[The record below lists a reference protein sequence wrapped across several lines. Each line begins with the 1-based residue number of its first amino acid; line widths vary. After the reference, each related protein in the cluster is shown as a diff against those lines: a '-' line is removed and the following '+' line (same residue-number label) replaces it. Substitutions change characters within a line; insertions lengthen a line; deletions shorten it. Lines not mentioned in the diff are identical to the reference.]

1 MHRLLLLLAGAHAHD
16 YFLDGS
22 GTTNPSKFYWE
33 IMSRF
38 EAQAKPAVKM
48 TYRAVGS
55 STGQCEFMGVC
66 GDTVSDGG
74 AFNDFGSGD
83 MPFTEDDRQT
93 LVNAGATF
101 AHVPFSLGA
110 MSFFHNVPDSTLP
123 TTGLNM
129 EACVLADIFMG
140 VITTWDHADIK
151 AINPSFSPPAGQ
163 AITVFHRTY
172 GSSTTKGIT
181 QYLHAACPAKW
192 IADLVGS
199 TIAWPAST
207 SAVEGS
213 GEMSSSI
220 SATEYSIGYI
230 DSGHG
235 HDDGLSEIE
244 LKNLHGT
251 FQSSTQAKAN
261 NGVQEAAAQA
271 ISTGVMPSDPLADF
285 STVSLHNM
293 PGEFTWP
300 IVAISYLYVRV
311 DQTGTA
317 EKGPLLKA
325 FVRYVLSEEGQA
337 LLADYNF
344 EGVPASVLALS
355 NEAIAAMQLDAT
367 PLPEWT
373 FETDTDKGNG
383 QKDFVISA
391 KRRSHYEYAIGEIMD
406 EMATNVMLADAVT
419 TLEAK
424 IVAADD
430 HDDDH
435 HHETDPLAV
444 AALVLALVGALLAA
458 LALFKVTQL
467 ENAGVVATR
476 AKTAEMI

>member
-1 MHRLLLLLAGAHAHD
+1 
-16 YFLDGS
+16 
-22 GTTNPSKFYWE
+22 
-33 IMSRF
+33 
-38 EAQAKPAVKM
+38 
-48 TYRAVGS
+48 
-55 STGQCEFMGVC
+55 
-66 GDTVSDGG
+66 
-74 AFNDFGSGD
+74 
-83 MPFTEDDRQT
+83 
-93 LVNAGATF
+93 
-101 AHVPFSLGA
+101 
-110 MSFFHNVPDSTLP
+110 
-123 TTGLNM
+123 LNM

-181 QYLHAACPAKW
+181 QYLHAACPTKW
-192 IADLVGS
+192 TADLVGS

-271 ISTGVMPSDPLADF
+271 LAGGLMPPSPFDDF
-285 STVSLHNM
+285 SAVSLHNM

-300 IVAISYLYVRV
+300 IVAISYLYVRT
-311 DQTGTA
+311 DQSGTA

-325 FVRYVLSEEGQA
+325 FVEYVLSEEGQA

-355 NEAIAAMQLDAT
+355 NEAVTAMTLDGSPT
-367 PLPEWT
+367 WT
-373 FETDTDKGNG
+373 FESDTNKGNG

-406 EMATNVMLADAVT
+406 EMATNIMLADAVT

-424 IVAADD
+424 IVAMDD

-444 AALVLALVGALLAA
+444 AALVLALIGALLAA